1 MAKSSMQKL
10 KLLYLYTLLMENT
23 DENHPMTVKEMISEL
38 AKYGINAERK
48 SIYDDLELLGDVYG
62 MDIIQVKGKSFG
74 YYVGSRQFELAELKL
89 LVDSVQSSK
98 FITGK
103 KSLSLISKI
112 EQLAGKYDAAL
123 LRRQVYV
130 TNRVKAANENIYYN
144 VDRIHDAIAHNKT
157 ITFRYFEWTVDKTK
171 KYRKNGE
178 LYTETP
184 ISLTWDDENYY
195 LITYKQKYDSFTHY
209 RVDKMESISITDNE
223 RVMPEKEF
231 NPADYSKKVFSM
243 FGGEEEFVT
252 VEFDSSLAGVVI
264 DRFGMDVS
272 MKKRGDDKF
281 VAHLK
286 VAVSKQFLS
295 WIFSFGSKAKIISP
309 SGVAQKFRDMI
320 NETINNYNQEA

>member
-10 KLLYLYTLLMENT
+10 KLLYLYTLLMEKT
-23 DENHPMTVKEMISEL
+23 DENHPMTVKEMIAEL
-38 AKYGINAERK
+38 AKYGISAERK
-48 SIYDDLELLGDVYG
+48 SIYDDLELLRDIYG
-62 MDIIQVKGKSFG
+62 MDIIGVKSKSFG

-112 EQLAGKYDAAL
+112 EQLAGKYDAQL

-157 ITFRYFEWTVDKTK
+157 ITFKYFEWTVDKTR
-171 KYRKNGE
+171 KYRKDGE
-178 LYTETP
+178 LYTENP
-184 ISLTWDDENYY
+184 IALTWDDENYY
-195 LITYKQKYDSFTHY
+195 LITYKEKYNSFTHY
-209 RVDKMESISITDNE
+209 RVDKMDCISITENE
-223 RVMPEKEF
+223 RVMPDKQF
-231 NPADYSKKVFSM
+231 NPAEYSKKVFSM
-243 FGGEEEFVT
+243 FGGEEELVF
-252 VEFDSSLAGVVI
+252 VEFDASLAGVVI
-264 DRFGMDVS
+264 DRFGMDVY
-272 MKKRGDDKF
+272 MEKREDGKF
-281 VAHLK
+281 AARLK

-309 SGVAQKFRDMI
+309 PSVVEKFKCMI
-320 NETINNYNQEA
+320 DENIKNYN